1 MGPENIFVNLKS
13 VYELAFENFKIVT
26 EQQKNFVE
34 MMLKNSKTP
43 NADYLMKTYEEWI
56 NTTEKAL
63 DDFKGVV
70 LKGLDYMSEAFNKKQ

>member
-34 MMLKNSKTP
+34 MMIKNSKAP
-43 NADYLMKTYEEWI
+43 NSEFLLKTYNEWI
-56 NTTEKAL
+56 DTTEKAL
-63 DDFKGVV
+63 EDFKGVV
-70 LKGLDYMSEAFNKKQ
+70 LKGLDYMSESFNKK